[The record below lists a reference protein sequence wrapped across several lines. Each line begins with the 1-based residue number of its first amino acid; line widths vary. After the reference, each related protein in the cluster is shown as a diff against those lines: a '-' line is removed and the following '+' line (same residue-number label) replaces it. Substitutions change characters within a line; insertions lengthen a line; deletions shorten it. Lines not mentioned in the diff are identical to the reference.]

1 MPSAYEH
8 IRQAERNERLYREL
22 CQLDTFEPEYTE
34 WEVVILFYSALHHI
48 EAYMDMREG
57 CHSDNHSQRNRY
69 IRKTEDFREIWP
81 AYSYLYRISINA
93 RYEAMTFTAEEIRV
107 LEANQFDQIKQHLRS
122 LMET

>member
-1 MPSAYEH
+1 MPSASEH

-57 CHSDNHSQRNRY
+57 RHSDNHSQRNRY
-69 IRKTEDFREIWP
+69 IRETEDFREIWP
-81 AYSYLYRISINA
+81 AYSYLYRFSINA
-93 RYEAMTFTAEEIRV
+93 RYEAMTFTAEEVRV
-107 LEANQFDQIKQHLRS
+107 LEANQFSQIRQHVRS
-122 LMET
+122 LMEA